1 MVERDRRSTVV
12 EGDVDESQV
21 SVRFFNG
28 QSQPAALDAAA
39 INAVRTEIASLH
51 RREPSDD
58 ALVAALPG
66 AGAPG
71 VGTSA
76 ATCIER

>member
-1 MVERDRRSTVV
+1 
-12 EGDVDESQV
+12 VDESQV

-39 INAVRTEIASLH
+39 INAVRTVVASLQ

>member
-1 MVERDRRSTVV
+1 VVERDRRSTVV

-21 SVRFFNG
+21 SVRVDNG
-28 QSQPAALDAAA
+28 QSRP
-39 INAVRTEIASLH
+39 
-51 RREPSDD
+51 
-58 ALVAALPG
+58 AALPG
-66 AGAPG
+66 DGAPG